1 MSIEFSFKGIGLE
14 EPIQELREYPV
25 QPVKFDDD

>member
-1 MSIEFSFKGIGLE
+1 MSIEFFLKGIGLE
-14 EPIQELREYPV
+14 EPIQALPGYPV